1 MASAFAHAL
10 AAATIG
16 KIYPGNYTTP
26 KFWLLG
32 VACTIVPDADVVMF
46 KFGVPYEHLF
56 GHRGF
61 SHSLVFAA
69 LLGVI
74 VTTLFY
80 RSVKL
85 ISKQGLLFILFFT
98 LCTASHSLLDALTN
112 GGLGV
117 AVFAPFDNTR
127 YFLPWR
133 PIQVSPIGVG
143 NFFSEWGWRVI
154 KSELVWVGLPAMATI
169 VVTSIIKLV
178 TGKRQNHC

>member
-10 AAATIG
+10 ATVALG
-16 KIYPGNYTTP
+16 KTYPQKYTSP

-32 VACTIVPDADVVMF
+32 MLCTIIPDADVVMF

-61 SHSLVFAA
+61 SHSLVFAVI
-69 LLGVI
+69 LGVL
-74 VTTLFY
+74 VTALFY
-80 RSVKL
+80 RSIKL
-85 ISKQGLLFILFFT
+85 SSKQGLLFILFFT
-98 LCTASHSLLDALTN
+98 LCTASHILLDALTN

-154 KSELVWVGLPAMATI
+154 KSELVWVGLPTAAYLLL
-169 VVTSIIKLV
+169 TSILKESIRK
-178 TGKRQNHC
+178 

>member
-10 AAATIG
+10 AALTIG
-16 KIYPGNYTTP
+16 KAYPNKYTSA
-26 KFWLLG
+26 KFWVLG
-32 VACTIVPDADVVMF
+32 AFCTIVPDADVVMF

-61 SHSLVFAA
+61 SHSLVFAL
-69 LLGVI
+69 LLGIDVTI
-74 VTTLFY
+74 VFFRNTRFG
-80 RSVKL
+80 
-85 ISKQGLLFILFFT
+85 SKQGFLLVLYFT
-98 LCTASHSLLDALTN
+98 LCTASHILLDALTN

-117 AVFAPFDNTR
+117 AIFAPFDNTR

-154 KSELVWVGLPAMATI
+154 KSELVWVGLPAI
-169 VVTSIIKLV
+169 VCLAIVWFFRRRTSAE
-178 TGKRQNHC
+178 